1 MTIKSGS
8 HSIGPENGKV
18 TVATFVGGMGSKAG
32 HDLVLEATKWRGTV
46 NVDADNPSATSIEVS
61 IDPRSLEIIQASGG
75 IKPLSDKDRGEIA
88 QNSDKTL
95 NTGKY
100 PEITF
105 KSTAVSGQAPSV
117 QLKGNLTVSGSSR
130 PVTLDVKVQ
139 DGPSETTLSGRTR
152 LSHSDF
158 GIKPYSKMGVLKI
171 KDEVDVEVSVSLPS
185 A

>member
-8 HSIGPENGKV
+8 HSIGPENGKL
-18 TVATFVGGMGSKAG
+18 TVNTYVGGMGSKAG

-46 NVDADNPSATSIEVS
+46 NVDADNPAATTIEVS

-105 KSTAVSGQAPSV
+105 KSTAVSGRAPSLA
-117 QLKGNLTVSGSSR
+117 LKGNLTVSGSTR
-130 PVTLDVKVQ
+130 PVTLDVNVQ
-139 DGPSETTLSGRTR
+139 DGPGETRLTGRTK
-152 LSHSDF
+152 LTHSDF

-171 KDEVDVEVSVSLPS
+171 KDEVDVEVAVSLPS